1 MWEYIFI
8 RDYLFLDGERKY
20 SYHWQNEL
28 KECLVRCDNAQHHQE
43 ISTYPFHKH
52 IGKDENIEDSE
63 PMNLESVLK
72 YIQNCIE

>member
-52 IGKDENIEDSE
+52 IVQILLVFTHYLISSE
-63 PMNLESVLK
+63 TIDLLS
-72 YIQNCIE
+72 C